1 VGLEMN
7 NVKIIGTGSYV
18 PPKKVSNDEL
28 SKLVDTSDEW
38 IISRTGIK
46 ERRISTGENT
56 SELAAKA
63 ALKALE
69 NSNVKPEDLDL
80 IILATITPD
89 AFMPSTACLV
99 QAEIGAVNALCF
111 DITAACSGF
120 LYGLDVATAML
131 KSSNRKTALV
141 IGAETISKILDWKD
155 RSTCVLFG
163 DGAGAAV
170 LKISEDSGISE
181 FYSGSDGTKGE
192 FLTTYAV
199 SLKNPFV
206 ESVSTQNRSVV
217 KMNGSEIFKFASR
230 IMIECIQNIIRNN
243 GEALSNI
250 KYIIP
255 HQANYRIIEYT
266 AKKLGI
272 DVEKFFMNL
281 DRYGNTSSASIPMA
295 LDELNSLGHLKS
307 GDKIILVGF
316 GGGLTYASVLITWK

>member
-1 VGLEMN
+1 MN
-7 NVKIIGTGSYV
+7 KVKIIGTGSYV
-18 PPKKVSNDEL
+18 PPRKVSNYEL

-38 IISRTGIK
+38 IVSRTGIK

-63 ALKALE
+63 ALKALK
-69 NSNVKPEDLDL
+69 NSNIKPEDLDL

-99 QAEIGAVNALCF
+99 QAQIGAVNALCF

-120 LYGLDVATAML
+120 IYGLDVATAML
-131 KSSNRKTALV
+131 KSGNKKTALV
-141 IGAETISKILDWKD
+141 IGSETISKILDWKD
-155 RSTCVLFG
+155 RSTCILFG

-170 LKISEDSGISE
+170 LKISEESGISE

-192 FLTTYAV
+192 FLSTYAV
-199 SLKNPFV
+199 PLKNPFV
-206 ESVSTQNRSVV
+206 EPEATQNRSVV
-217 KMNGSEIFKFASR
+217 KMNGKEVFKFATR
-230 IMIECIQNIIRNN
+230 IMSECIRNVIKNN
-243 GEALSNI
+243 GETLDSI

-255 HQANYRIIEYT
+255 HQANLRIIEYT
-266 AKKLGI
+266 AKKLEINI
-272 DVEKFFMNL
+272 DKFFINL
-281 DRYGNTSSASIPMA
+281 ESYGNTSSASIPIA
-295 LDELNSLGHLKS
+295 LDELNSRGLLKS